1 MCLKQSLDV
10 SFSPHFVNA
19 QRHSMA
25 LLHLRIVTGSL
36 PFCHKYLMRAVND
49 AILNGWECCWMVE
62 VEGTRFNPLYS

>member
-1 MCLKQSLDV
+1 
-10 SFSPHFVNA
+10 
-19 QRHSMA
+19 MA

-49 AILNGWECCWMVE
+49 VILNGWECCWMVE